1 MNRTYGERTVVAAIG
16 AVVAAM
22 SSAGLVGCASSPKTQ
37 ISADASHDGPTTTL
51 CSGPAAGALIDDM
64 SGSSI
69 SLAPPSC
76 ASNGAWFV
84 FTGGDDPSAPGSL
97 TVPTVP
103 AAATCGSVCQS
114 LYSPLPAAFPGLDGS
129 TVDGGSSGLRA
140 MCIAGH
146 TGARQYAWAAAD
158 LFFANGDTTAP
169 ASIDASGYGGMQFWL
184 WVSPDTA
191 ASVSSS
197 FSVGLYDKNGIPEG
211 GVCDA
216 NSTGPTACASTSAA
230 ISGSVVATSGG
241 GSGALLAD
249 DGSQLPSLSAGWQH
263 VRAPWSSF
271 LPNPWWG
278 GANERMVDPRTLVEA
293 NFVVSQMVQGGAAI
307 SFDYCIYQVSF
318 LP

>member
-1 MNRTYGERTVVAAIG
+1 MDLTCGERAVAVAIG

-37 ISADASHDGPTTTL
+37 ISKDASPDGPITAL

-64 SGSSI
+64 SASSI

-76 ASNGAWFV
+76 ASSGAWFA

-97 TVPTVP
+97 TVP
-103 AAATCGSVCQS
+103 AASAAS
-114 LYSPLPAAFPGLDGS
+114 LYSPLPAFPGLDGS

-140 MCIAGH
+140 MCMAGH

-158 LFFANGDTTAP
+158 LFFANGNTNAP
-169 ASIDASGYGGMQFWL
+169 ALIDASGYSGVQFWL
-184 WVSPDTA
+184 WASPDTA

-197 FSVGLYDKNGIPEG
+197 FTVGLYDKNGIPEG

-230 ISGSVVATSGG
+230 IFGSAVATNGG

-271 LPNPWWG
+271 LSNPWWG
-278 GANERMVDPRTLVEA
+278 GANERTVDPRALVEV
-293 NFVVSQMVQGGAAI
+293 NFIVSQTVQGGAAI
-307 SFDYCIYQVSF
+307 PFDYCIYQVSF

>member
-1 MNRTYGERTVVAAIG
+1 MNRTYGERAVAVAIG

-22 SSAGLVGCASSPKTQ
+22 PSAGLVGCASSPKTQ
-37 ISADASHDGPTTTL
+37 ISKDASHDGPITTL

-76 ASNGAWFV
+76 ASSGAWFA
-84 FTGGDDPSAPGSL
+84 FTGGDDSSAPGSL
-97 TVPTVP
+97 TVPAAP
-103 AAATCGSVCQS
+103 AASS
-114 LYSPLPAAFPGLDGS
+114 YSPLPAAFPGLDGS

-140 MCIAGH
+140 MCMAGH
-146 TGARQYAWAAAD
+146 TGARQYAYAAAD
-158 LFFANGDTTAP
+158 LFFANGDTN
-169 ASIDASGYGGMQFWL
+169 ASALIDASGYSGMQFWL

-230 ISGSVVATSGG
+230 ISGSVVATDGA

-278 GANERMVDPRTLVEA
+278 GANEQMVDPRTLVEA
-293 NFVVSQMVQGGAAI
+293 NFVVSQTVQGGAAI
-307 SFDYCIYQVSF
+307 PFDYCIYQVSF